1 MRAATV
7 PRRYRAARGRCLVT
21 GMKGLFVIVGVM
33 VGFIGALAIVATA
46 LAS

>member
-7 PRRYRAARGRCLVT
+7 PRRHRAARGRCLVT

-33 VGFIGALAIVATA
+33 VGFIGALAIVATV
-46 LAS
+46 LSS